1 MKCDPYYLFHLDV
14 SSKYY
19 TVFYLLKSF
28 RTQVSLSAIIFN
40 FTWETLLTL
49 HTKEKISVV
58 KREA

>member
-28 RTQVSLSAIIFN
+28 RTLK
-40 FTWETLLTL
+40 
-49 HTKEKISVV
+49 TK
-58 KREA
+58 